1 MNANGFNR
9 KQHWEKVYDR
19 KSPEETSWFQS
30 NPRISLSMIENT
42 GFGAA
47 AALIDIGGG
56 ASLLTDHLLDRGY
69 RDLTVLDISRAALD
83 RASRRLG
90 EKAPRVDWL
99 ECDVTRFTPSREFD
113 IWHDRAAFHF
123 LTRKED
129 RKCYSAVLGSAL
141 APGGQ
146 AIIATFA
153 PGGPKRCSGLPVVQ
167 YDSDRLGAELGPA
180 FELEEQEE
188 EVHLTPAGG
197 EQLFRF
203 FRFKKHK

>member
-1 MNANGFNR
+1 VNANGFNR
-9 KQHWEKVYDR
+9 KQHWEKVYER
-19 KSPEETSWFQS
+19 KSPDETSWFQS

-42 GFGAA
+42 GSGVT

-90 EKAPRVDWL
+90 EKASRVDWL
-99 ECDVTRFTPSREFD
+99 ESDVTRFTPSREFD

-123 LTRKED
+123 LTRGKD
-129 RKCYSAVLGSAL
+129 RERYSAALRSAL
-141 APGGQ
+141 AAGGQ

-153 PGGPKRCSGLPVVQ
+153 PGGPERCSGLPVVR
-167 YDSDRLGAELGPA
+167 YDSDKLSAELGPA
-180 FELEEQEE
+180 FELEEQKD

-203 FRFKKHK
+203 FRFKKHD